1 MVGAGNDVEG
11 LGWLG
16 CLEDLPAQ
24 FERDDV
30 VFVAVNN
37 QLRKRELRKTI
48 DQFEVCPKQQSE
60 GTPEQQ
66 PLDVI

>member
-1 MVGAGNDVEG
+1 
-11 LGWLG
+11 
-16 CLEDLPAQ
+16 
-24 FERDDV
+24 
-30 VFVAVNN
+30 VNN

-48 DQFEVCPKQQSE
+48 DQFEVCPEQQSE